1 MVPHSQIQATRRLRL
16 LARLAVLWAL
26 VIFGRLVWLQVYRHS
41 EYARQSVRQV
51 LETAEIPAARG
62 NIYDRHGQPLA
73 ISVPADTIVI
83 NPRRTPDLS
92 VARDIFSPVL
102 KLDPVRLEQRI
113 DWARRHNRG
122 YLRIK
127 NKVSPEES
135 RKLRS
140 LKLDW
145 IQFEQDSKR
154 YYPNGPLAAQ
164 VIGTVDYEGRGNSGL
179 ELKLDAALRG
189 QAGLLR
195 TLNDARSEA
204 VETEVLVRPRPGDD
218 IGLSIDSRVQYV
230 ADQALKKAAE
240 QYQCRSGSLVVLLP
254 KTGEILALS
263 NFPSFDPNLPVVSKA
278 DLERRTNFAVSVPF
292 EPGSVFKVVTVAAAL
307 ETTELTPDTPIDCG
321 PGVLNLFGRRIH
333 DIHAYG
339 TLPVSMV
346 LAKSSN
352 IGAIQIGLRVGER
365 RLLEYVRRL
374 GFGRRTGIPL
384 PGESPGKVRDL
395 SEWRRTSIGSV
406 AMGHEISATSL
417 QLALAVAAVANGGLL
432 PKPRL
437 IRWRRPAGGKRVE
450 EPVEPGRRVL
460 RPETTIA
467 LRRMMERVV
476 LEGTGR
482 RARLDGYT
490 CGGKTGSAQIFDPAT
505 GRYLHLY
512 NASFVGF
519 APVADPRVVVAV
531 TLNYAPKYGGIVA
544 APVFREVAQT
554 ALRILGVVP
563 DIPVWQAEPEENINE
578 DSADWNDVA
587 IAELGGSS
595 GRPAEAAAL
604 VSEQQPSSSPYL
616 FGPTIPNLRGLTKR
630 DVLEEASRL
639 GVPVECVGAGLVR
652 SQRPPPGT
660 VLPPGQS
667 VFVEFAQ

>member
-92 VARDIFSPVL
+92 VARGIFSPVL

-195 TLNDARSEA
+195 TLSDARSEA

-218 IGLSIDSRVQYV
+218 IGLSIDSRVQFV

-240 QYQCRSGSLVVLLP
+240 QYQCRSGSLV
-254 KTGEILALS
+254 
-263 NFPSFDPNLPVVSKA
+263 
-278 DLERRTNFAVSVPF
+278 
-292 EPGSVFKVVTVAAAL
+292 
-307 ETTELTPDTPIDCG
+307 
-321 PGVLNLFGRRIH
+321 
-333 DIHAYG
+333 
-339 TLPVSMV
+339 
-346 LAKSSN
+346 
-352 IGAIQIGLRVGER
+352 
-365 RLLEYVRRL
+365 
-374 GFGRRTGIPL
+374 
-384 PGESPGKVRDL
+384 
-395 SEWRRTSIGSV
+395 
-406 AMGHEISATSL
+406 SL
-417 QLALAVAAVANGGLL
+417 
-432 PKPRL
+432 
-437 IRWRRPAGGKRVE
+437 
-450 EPVEPGRRVL
+450 
-460 RPETTIA
+460 
-467 LRRMMERVV
+467 
-476 LEGTGR
+476 
-482 RARLDGYT
+482 
-490 CGGKTGSAQIFDPAT
+490 
-505 GRYLHLY
+505 
-512 NASFVGF
+512 
-519 APVADPRVVVAV
+519 
-531 TLNYAPKYGGIVA
+531 
-544 APVFREVAQT
+544 
-554 ALRILGVVP
+554 
-563 DIPVWQAEPEENINE
+563 
-578 DSADWNDVA
+578 
-587 IAELGGSS
+587 
-595 GRPAEAAAL
+595 
-604 VSEQQPSSSPYL
+604 
-616 FGPTIPNLRGLTKR
+616 
-630 DVLEEASRL
+630 
-639 GVPVECVGAGLVR
+639 
-652 SQRPPPGT
+652 
-660 VLPPGQS
+660 
-667 VFVEFAQ
+667 